1 MTRFFVALIGL
12 VMAWTSVHAQTP
24 TQESDVDKVALNE
37 RGRALK
43 AERDA
48 LEKSYKAQL
57 KQCYQEFN
65 VTSCRNE
72 AREKYV
78 VSNRALQKRENEQS
92 TQERHVQA
100 QEARQRLADRQAEA
114 ADRAR
119 EAERAQQSS
128 IERAARNAEKQAD
141 HVPEASKRSQFEE
154 KQADAQQRRE
164 EVARRAREREKDK
177 PRAAPLPPVG
187 GKP

>member
-1 MTRFFVALIGL
+1 M
-12 VMAWTSVHAQTP
+12 
-24 TQESDVDKVALNE
+24 
-37 RGRALK
+37 
-43 AERDA
+43 
-48 LEKSYKAQL
+48 
-57 KQCYQEFN
+57 
-65 VTSCRNE
+65 
-72 AREKYV
+72 
-78 VSNRALQKRENEQS
+78 
-92 TQERHVQA
+92 
-100 QEARQRLADRQAEA
+100 ADRQAEA

-154 KQADAQQRRE
+154 KQADAQQRKE

-177 PRAAPLPPVG
+177 PRAAPLPAVG